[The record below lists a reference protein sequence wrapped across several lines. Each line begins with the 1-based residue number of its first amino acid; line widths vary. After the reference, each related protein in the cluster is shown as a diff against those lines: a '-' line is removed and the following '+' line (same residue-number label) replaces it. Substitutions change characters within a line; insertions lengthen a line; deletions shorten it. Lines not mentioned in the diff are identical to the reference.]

1 MGQIIVEMKGADPWA
16 NVDLGADEAE
26 LVATLAKVAED
37 HEVVQ
42 PEAYRAEREAEAK
55 SLMERLGEMR
65 DYQRTQAVRAF
76 EERYG
81 PFGRDE
87 ISRLEWEIQRLAA
100 EEEAERLLARLP
112 QLSPSERI
120 AEVEEYGR
128 SYHDWSW
135 EFHRLHRRLAQ
146 VDPKTA
152 EAVPPRFASASALPG
167 FEPEVLMIALPAVT
181 GALANRVVGLAIDWL
196 RKRAKRADSAQTVK
210 LYGPDGKV
218 IDEIRVSPTG
228 SVRKA

>member
-42 PEAYRAEREAEAK
+42 PEAYRAEREAEAR

-120 AEVEEYGR
+120 AEVEEYVR

-152 EAVPPRFASASALPG
+152 EAVPPRFASPSALPG

-210 LYGPDGKV
+210 FYGPDGKV